1 MLNIIIIV
9 AVKFETTS
17 EGLRVLLAH
26 SRIIFFDLLV
36 LREVEECLLFS
47 LLNLILL
54 LLFVELVQLFI
65 HVGNVF
71 KLAIF
76 VGRVTIDNQGFL
88 F

>member
-9 AVKFETTS
+9 AVKFETTT
-17 EGLRVLLAH
+17 EGLRVLLAY

-54 LLFVELVQLFI
+54 LLFVEHVQLFI

-76 VGRVTIDNQGFL
+76 VCRVTIDNQGFL